1 MILGN
6 LSRKAATIRR
16 SVVEAARWSTVIS
29 FLTVV
34 FLSVV
39 LTAGQSQTPSPTN
52 SDTPEVDLIHYGDL
66 IDVDVV
72 GSLDGDWRGSVNPEG
87 FLQGLIYASEP
98 VYALCK
104 SEQAVAS
111 EISTQYAKTL
121 RDPKVVV
128 RVLDRSGRAVTLMLG
143 AVRNQ
148 QRFKL
153 RREARLNE
161 LLALSGGI
169 TDTAS
174 GEITIARP
182 ADLNCS
188 SNIGKDNGK
197 LTLVR
202 LTISQVLS
210 GDPDADPVILSG
222 DIITVIEASPIF
234 IIGGVNNPRQISSR
248 EEMTLS
254 RAISSAGGL
263 AKEAVESD
271 ITVYRREG
279 KEGKSIS
286 ADLKKIRSKQQDDIV
301 LKPFDIIDVGQK
313 GRAKPKFQPS
323 VNVDALS
330 RDIYRLPVRVVE

>member
-1 MILGN
+1 MIVGN
-6 LSRKAATIRR
+6 LASRVATI
-16 SVVEAARWSTVIS
+16 SSSLMEAAKPSAVA
-29 FLTVV
+29 V
-34 FLSVV
+34 FLLAILLGVAF
-39 LTAGQSQTPSPTN
+39 TAAQSPTPN
-52 SDTPEVDLIHYGDL
+52 PAQSDTPESDLIHYGDL

-87 FLQGLIYASEP
+87 FLQGLIYAPEP
-98 VYALCK
+98 IYALCK
-104 SEQAVAS
+104 SERAVAS
-111 EISTQYAKTL
+111 EITTQYARTL
-121 RDPKVVV
+121 KDPKVVV

-153 RREARLNE
+153 RRETRLNE

-174 GEITIARP
+174 GDITIARP
-182 ADLNCS
+182 ADLNCFPS
-188 SNIGKDNGK
+188 AEKENGK
-197 LTLVR
+197 LALMR
-202 LTISQVLS
+202 LTIRQVLS
-210 GDPDADPVILSG
+210 GDLDANPVILSG
-222 DIITVIEASPIF
+222 DIITVVEASPIY
-234 IIGGVNNPRQISSR
+234 IIGAVNNPRQISSR

-263 AKEAVESD
+263 SKEAVESD

-286 ADLKKIRSKQQDDIV
+286 VDLKKIRSRQQDDLV
-301 LKPFDIIDVGQK
+301 LKPFDIVDIGQK
-313 GRAKPKFQPS
+313 GRAKPKFPPT

-330 RDIYRLPVRVVE
+330 RDIYKLPVRVVE

>member
-1 MILGN
+1 MIVGN
-6 LSRKAATIRR
+6 LARQAAA
-16 SVVEAARWSTVIS
+16 SSSAVVGFLLVI
-29 FLTVV
+29 

-39 LTAGQSQTPSPTN
+39 FTAAQSPTPSPVQP
-52 SDTPEVDLIHYGDL
+52 DTPESDLIHYGDL

-87 FLQGLIYASEP
+87 FLQGLIYAREP
-98 VYALCK
+98 IYALCK

-111 EISTQYAKTL
+111 EITSQYARTL
-121 RDPKVVV
+121 REPKVVV
-128 RVLDRSGRAVTLMLG
+128 RLLDRSGRAVTLMLG

-153 RREARLNE
+153 RRETRLNE

-174 GEITIARP
+174 GDITIGRP
-182 ADLNCS
+182 ADLNCFPS
-188 SNIGKDNGK
+188 AEKENGK
-197 LTLVR
+197 LALTR
-202 LTISQVLS
+202 LTIRQVLS
-210 GDPDADPVILSG
+210 GDPDANPVILSG
-222 DIITVIEASPIF
+222 DIITVVEASPIY

-263 AKEAVESD
+263 AKEAVEGD
-271 ITVYRREG
+271 ITIYRREG

-286 ADLKKIRSKQQDDIV
+286 VDLKKIRSKQQDDLV
-301 LKPFDIIDVGQK
+301 LKPFDIVDIGQK
-313 GRAKPKFQPS
+313 GRAKPKFPPTVS
-323 VNVDALS
+323 LDALS
-330 RDIYRLPVRVVE
+330 RDIYKLPVRVVE